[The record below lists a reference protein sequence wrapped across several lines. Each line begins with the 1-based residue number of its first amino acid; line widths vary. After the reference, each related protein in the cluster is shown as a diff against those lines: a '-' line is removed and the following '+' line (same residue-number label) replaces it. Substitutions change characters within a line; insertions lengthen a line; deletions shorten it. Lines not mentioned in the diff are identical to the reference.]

1 MWVGGDVGGPC
12 VFVLSG
18 RDAGELMSQVQQLEK
33 LERRTRRKRKQLEG
47 AALKEW
53 NDFNAAVEVR

>member
-1 MWVGGDVGGPC
+1 